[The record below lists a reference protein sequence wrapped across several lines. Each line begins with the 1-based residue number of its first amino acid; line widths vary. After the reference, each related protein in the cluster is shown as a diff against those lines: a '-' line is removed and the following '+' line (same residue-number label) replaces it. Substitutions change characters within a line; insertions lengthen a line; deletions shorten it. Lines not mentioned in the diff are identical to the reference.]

1 MESVISAQNILI
13 QIKRAK
19 AALMIH
25 VLRERFLPSMASAR
39 NAENLLIQNLKK
51 VKLASKTLALK
62 IRFWNRQ
69 ANAKLARNTL
79 FLTKS
84 KDLASLRLVMLLY
97 YNSLI

>member
-1 MESVISAQNILI
+1 MVSVISAQNILI

-25 VLRERFLPSMASAR
+25 VLRKRFLPSMASAR
-39 NAENLLIQNLKK
+39 NVKNLLIQNLKK

-69 ANAKLARNTL
+69 ANAKL
-79 FLTKS
+79 
-84 KDLASLRLVMLLY
+84 VM
-97 YNSLI
+97 NIVF